1 MTDNREEQSS
11 NSKTNGFKSLLWG
24 IINPM
29 SDLRI
34 IYNKGITPLW
44 DKIKTLSGIKP
55 NNRPAEYLTFEQAIK
70 RSGRTIAELK
80 SSYKTRQYIWSILM
94 FIFGVVS
101 VALAVIILTAT
112 DVPTVTMLRALTCLA
127 VMIGIAFYSYVQVLG
142 AVYRH
147 WQVANKKVSIEE
159 GGTFQDFTKE
169 VRPVLDIILFKYQH
183 TKW

>member
-1 MTDNREEQSS
+1 
-11 NSKTNGFKSLLWG
+11 
-24 IINPM
+24 M

-44 DKIKTLSGIKP
+44 DKIQNLKGLKP
-55 NNRPAEYLTFEQAIK
+55 NNRPVEYLTFEQAVK
-70 RSGRTIAELK
+70 KSGRSISELK
-80 SSYKTRQYIWSILM
+80 SSYKTRQYIWSVSMFFFGILS
-94 FIFGVVS
+94 I
-101 VALAVIILTAT
+101 ALPVIILTAT

-127 VMIGIAFYSYVQVLG
+127 VMIGIAFFSYVQVLG

-147 WQVANKKVSIEE
+147 WQVANRKVSIAE